1 MVHLFNSL
9 IILLFFMVLALF
21 SNSEVRKQDEVFID
35 ALQSAHTD
43 SLRISE
49 TKEPVDSPHFIADK
63 Q

>member
-35 ALQSAHTD
+35 ALQRSHTD

-49 TKEPVDSPHFIADK
+49 TKEPVDSPHFIAHK